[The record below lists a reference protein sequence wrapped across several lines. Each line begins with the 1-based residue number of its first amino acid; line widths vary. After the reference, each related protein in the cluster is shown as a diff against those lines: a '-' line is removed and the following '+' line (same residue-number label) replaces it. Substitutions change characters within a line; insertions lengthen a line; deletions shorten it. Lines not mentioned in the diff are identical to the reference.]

1 MVKNF
6 IACLLIGLSI
16 VLYPAKSLSGGNKY
30 IPSELVT
37 PDNAVNA
44 LIWRLKKDYSVDD
57 EMYRLIPRMFNKVGR
72 KTTSQEFK
80 EDYNKCKAG
89 RDPLEVTNERRAML
103 REDGRPLYF
112 TFSRML
118 VIKALCQDKSLS
130 EVSAPFD

>member
-6 IACLLIGLSI
+6 IVCLLISLPI
-16 VLYPAKSLSGGNKY
+16 VLYPAKSLSGRNKY

>member
-6 IACLLIGLSI
+6 IACLLIGMSI
-16 VLYPAKSLSGGNKY
+16 VLYPAKSLSGVNKY
-30 IPSELVT
+30 NPSEVVT

-57 EMYRLIPRMFNKVGR
+57 EMYKLIPKMFNRAGR
-72 KTTSQEFK
+72 KATSQEFK
-80 EDYNKCKAG
+80 EDYGKCKANQ
-89 RDPLEVTNERRAML
+89 DPLEVTNERRAIL
-103 REDGRPLYF
+103 REDRRPLYF

-118 VIKALCQDKSLS
+118 VIKALCQGKSLA

>member
-6 IACLLIGLSI
+6 IVCLLISLPI
-16 VLYPAKSLSGGNKY
+16 VLYPAKSLSGRNKY

-57 EMYRLIPRMFNKVGR
+57 EMYKLIPRMFNKVGR